1 MKEVSCSQCNSVL
14 AKGEKLHRRKNL
26 AIYCGNCFVGK
37 SNKNEVP
44 DLISF
49 MAGFTGGKKI

>member
-1 MKEVSCSQCNSVL
+1 MKEICCDQCNTVL
-14 AKGEKLHRRKNL
+14 VKGEKFFVRKNI